1 MHIGFEI
8 DNPKASFCSYEKRAM
23 LTTNSVSCSG
33 IPLDYLLSIRDVA
46 WGHSH
51 DSELYITPAKN
62 KYRIFKGTGEKK
74 SCMHTCINKL
84 EW

>member
-1 MHIGFEI
+1 MMHIGFEI

-46 WGHSH
+46 
-51 DSELYITPAKN
+51 
-62 KYRIFKGTGEKK
+62 
-74 SCMHTCINKL
+74 
-84 EW
+84 